1 MIFRL
6 ALALGWPS
14 VDWGLKHISS
24 SELAEWFAF
33 MELEGLPETNAELR
47 AAKALHA
54 FVNANRDTDK
64 RKFEYPF
71 SEFLPEWLQ
80 EEKPYLSS
88 EDEETPAIDPVTAAA
103 AAEKMNSMEQHFR

>member
-71 SEFLPEWLQ
+71 SDFIPEWL
-80 EEKPYLSS
+80 KD
-88 EDEETPAIDPVTAAA
+88 EDPDLASDDQETPTIDQATEVAAT
-103 AAEKMNSMEQHFR
+103 EKMLDLEKHFR